1 MTAWGQSKEKNIAI
15 AKLDCSQSL
24 EIVERAYETKP
35 RGIGVLADFRA
46 SLLIEQEDCC
56 FVVVVVRFLF
66 FTERFRKQSF

>member
-1 MTAWGQSKEKNIAI
+1 MTAWGQSKEKKNIAT

-46 SLLIEQEDCC
+46 LLLIEHEECC
-56 FVVVVVRFLF
+56 FLLLLLLF
-66 FTERFRKQSF
+66 FTESFRKQSF

>member
-1 MTAWGQSKEKNIAI
+1 MTAWGQSKEKKYIAI

-35 RGIGVLADFRA
+35 RGTGVLADFRA
-46 SLLIEQEDCC
+46 SLLIDHEDC
-56 FVVVVVRFLF
+56 FFFFLLLLF